1 MTRTN
6 RIIESWWL
14 RLLAMSC
21 VVWCGGCSSS
31 GDTETKAVSAVFRDS
46 GTETY
51 VAPGYANEPRIELA
65 GPAGTAYTV
74 TVEDGDRWCWTSR
87 NTHAGQVEGTLAS
100 TVGIVYLYLDENTSG
115 QERTATI
122 AVTLGGKR
130 FVLTLQQQDYMV
142 PAVMDHAWAELPVY
156 FEDDE
161 CLYITHYAPLSSTV
175 TARNFTIRYNKTK
188 RIAEWVAYPMHECY
202 RQGTYTRVNP
212 WAYDPEID
220 SRYQANLSSGSYR
233 GGGIRGHQCMS
244 NHRFVAY
251 NDLLN
256 DQTYYSSNIM
266 PQDYDFNGG
275 SWLSMENLA
284 TSRICRDTLY
294 MVTGNYGIRS
304 WSTDR
309 SGTKVAM
316 PEYCWKVLLRTK
328 SGRSGKRIDQI
339 GDASELISIGFW
351 AANTSA
357 SKEGLKKYVTSVAD
371 IERKT
376 GYKFFPMLDDAIA
389 DQVKAQNNP
398 AEWGIN

>member
-1 MTRTN
+1 MNGIFRTWALWSVA
-6 RIIESWWL
+6 IAVIAL
-14 RLLAMSC
+14 FPG
-21 VVWCGGCSSS
+21 CGSSEK
-31 GDTETKAVSAVFRDS
+31 DVATNLSAIFRDS
-46 GTETY
+46 GAETCE
-51 VAPGYANEPRIELA
+51 APGYANEPRIELA

-74 TVEDGDRWCWTSR
+74 AVVDGGNWCWTSR
-87 NTHAGQVEGTLAS
+87 NTHATTIDGTLVS
-100 TVGIVYLYLDENTSG
+100 TTGIVYLYLAENTSG
-115 QERTATI
+115 QGRTATI
-122 AVTLGGKR
+122 AVTLGNER
-130 FVLTLQQQDYMV
+130 FTLTLQQQDYMV
-142 PAVMDHAWAELPVY
+142 PAVMDRAWAELPAY
-156 FEDDE
+156 LEKDD

-175 TARNFTIRYNKTK
+175 TARNFTMRYNTTK
-188 RIAEWVAYPMHECY
+188 RIAEWVAYPLHACY
-202 RQGTYTRVNP
+202 RQGTYTRTNP

-244 NHRFVAY
+244 NHRYVAY

-284 TSRICRDTLY
+284 TSYICRDTLY
-294 MVTGNYGIRS
+294 IVTGNYGVQS

-316 PEYCWKVLLRTK
+316 PEYCWKVLLRTR
-328 SGRSGKRIDQI
+328 SGRTGKRIDQI
-339 GDASELISIGFW
+339 EDASELMSIGFW
-351 AANTSA
+351 AANDKTS
-357 SKEGLKKYVTSVAD
+357 KNGLEEYITTVAD

-389 DQVKAQNNP
+389 EQVKSQKELSA
-398 AEWGIN
+398 WGIN